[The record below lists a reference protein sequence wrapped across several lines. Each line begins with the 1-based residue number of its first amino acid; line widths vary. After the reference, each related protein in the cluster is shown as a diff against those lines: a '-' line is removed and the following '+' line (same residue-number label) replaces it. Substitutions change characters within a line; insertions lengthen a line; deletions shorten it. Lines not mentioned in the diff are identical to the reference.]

1 MYFSF
6 DFGWYYIYLILSNT
20 NMGGGEYLLN
30 EQNPLSATKAI
41 CRQPLNLCLKL
52 YDGNLGD
59 MLI

>member
-1 MYFSF
+1 
-6 DFGWYYIYLILSNT
+6 
-20 NMGGGEYLLN
+20 MGGGEYLLN
-30 EQNPLSATKAI
+30 GQNPLSATKAI